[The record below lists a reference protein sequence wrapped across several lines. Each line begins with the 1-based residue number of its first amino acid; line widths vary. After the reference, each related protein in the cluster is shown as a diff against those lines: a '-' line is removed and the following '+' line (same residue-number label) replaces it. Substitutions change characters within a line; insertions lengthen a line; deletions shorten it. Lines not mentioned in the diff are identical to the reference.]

1 MASGV
6 VRNTLALVLYR
17 LCHSK
22 QEGNKVRKE
31 DEERIRQLETA
42 VEMMRSII
50 VQLQMDT
57 HTLKSQ
63 QYLRDWTINGN

>member
-1 MASGV
+1 MP
-6 VRNTLALVLYR
+6 ND
-17 LCHSK
+17 
-22 QEGNKVRKE
+22 N
-31 DEERIRQLETA
+31 EERIRQLETA

-63 QYLRDWTINGN
+63 QYLRDWTINGK

>member
-1 MASGV
+1 V
-6 VRNTLALVLYR
+6 PND
-17 LCHSK
+17 
-22 QEGNKVRKE
+22 N
-31 DEERIRQLETA
+31 EERIRQLETA

-63 QYLRDWTINGN
+63 QYLSDWTINGK